1 MTHRES
7 NTMKHFA
14 LIAVIAGFA
23 LAGCAA
29 SPMAADYGHSVAQM
43 TENQVYDRTTLTR
56 PSRVAVEGA
65 DPDMLNAAV
74 TSMRTP
80 PTDRKETLK
89 PQIINVGGQGG
100 Q

>member
-1 MTHRES
+1 MQR
-7 NTMKHFA
+7 FA
-14 LIAVIAGFA
+14 LIAGLAGFA

-56 PSRVAVEGA
+56 PSSAAVEGA

-74 TSMRTP
+74 TALRIP
-80 PTDRKETLK
+80 PTERKEVSK
-89 PQIINVGGQGG
+89 PLFINLGGGQ
-100 Q
+100 

>member
-7 NTMKHFA
+7 TTMKHIA
-14 LIAVIAGFA
+14 LIAVIAGFG

-29 SPMAADYGHSVAQM
+29 SPMAADYGHSVALM

-56 PSRVAVEGA
+56 PSTAAVEGA

-74 TSMRTP
+74 TAMRIP
-80 PTDRKETLK
+80 PTERKEVSK
-89 PQIINVGGQGG
+89 PLILNIGGGQ
-100 Q
+100 

>member
-1 MTHRES
+1 
-7 NTMKHFA
+7 MKHFA
-14 LIAVIAGFA
+14 LIAVIAGFG

-29 SPMAADYGHSVAQM
+29 SPLEADYGHSVAQL

-56 PSRVAVEGA
+56 PSAVAVEGA

-74 TSMRTP
+74 TSMRIP
-80 PTDRKETLK
+80 PSDRKEIPK
-89 PQIINVGGQGG
+89 PLIINVGGSGG

>member
-1 MTHRES
+1 MQR
-7 NTMKHFA
+7 FA
-14 LIAVIAGFA
+14 LVAGLAGFA

-56 PSRVAVEGA
+56 PSSAAVEGA

-74 TSMRTP
+74 TALRIP
-80 PTDRKETLK
+80 PTERKEVSK
-89 PQIINVGGQGG
+89 PLFINLGGGQ
-100 Q
+100 

>member
-1 MTHRES
+1 
-7 NTMKHFA
+7 MKHFA
-14 LIAVIAGFA
+14 LIAVIAGFG

-29 SPMAADYGHSVAQM
+29 SPLEADYGHSVAQM

-56 PSRVAVEGA
+56 PSAVAVEGA

-74 TSMRTP
+74 TSMRIP
-80 PTDRKETLK
+80 PSDRKEIPK
-89 PQIINVGGQGG
+89 PLIINVGGSGG